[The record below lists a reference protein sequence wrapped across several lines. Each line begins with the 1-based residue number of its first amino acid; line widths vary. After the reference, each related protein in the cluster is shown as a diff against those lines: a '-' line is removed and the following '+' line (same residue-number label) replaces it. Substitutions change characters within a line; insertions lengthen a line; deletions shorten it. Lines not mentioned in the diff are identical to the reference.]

1 MPDTNPYQKQRYES
15 TGFVGEQN
23 HQTRDYQIIRRPE
36 VERLTGLSRST
47 IYAKMDPNS
56 LYFDPEWPKKVSL
69 GRRSVGWYRHEI
81 IEWVESRTISAAREA

>member
-1 MPDTNPYQKQRYES
+1 MSRQAPLSTNLAKEIQ
-15 TGFVGEQN
+15 V
-23 HQTRDYQIIRRPE
+23 IRRPE

-47 IYAKMDPNS
+47 IYAKMDPKS
-56 LYFDPEWPKKVSL
+56 AYFDPSWPKKVSL